1 MIVPNFLGNR
11 RGMMYYDED
20 DYENVYNNYYI
31 DNAYND
37 PLSDNELNQ
46 KMSINPNSLEY
57 LISIPQII
65 NFGDFNQDI
74 DREKISLNEFQQM
87 NLDKL
92 KENLVY
98 YFSSP
103 ESLAHYKNILE
114 EENKYDFYKDLN
126 SENFISAQ
134 KERFNRISS
143 ISKSDLVATKK
154 TNKLSDFNDFCLE
167 ASIIRDNPEIHKKII
182 NANLIGIKMDECSY
196 IYSQKELDENSLLKY
211 LKELKDIFTN
221 NSIDM
226 ESLGLV
232 HFNFIEKN
240 LISILKTIENKL
252 NVKKR

>member
-92 KENLVY
+92 KENLV
-98 YFSSP
+98 
-103 ESLAHYKNILE
+103 
-114 EENKYDFYKDLN
+114 
-126 SENFISAQ
+126 
-134 KERFNRISS
+134 
-143 ISKSDLVATKK
+143 
-154 TNKLSDFNDFCLE
+154 
-167 ASIIRDNPEIHKKII
+167 
-182 NANLIGIKMDECSY
+182 
-196 IYSQKELDENSLLKY
+196 
-211 LKELKDIFTN
+211 
-221 NSIDM
+221 
-226 ESLGLV
+226 
-232 HFNFIEKN
+232 
-240 LISILKTIENKL
+240 
-252 NVKKR
+252 